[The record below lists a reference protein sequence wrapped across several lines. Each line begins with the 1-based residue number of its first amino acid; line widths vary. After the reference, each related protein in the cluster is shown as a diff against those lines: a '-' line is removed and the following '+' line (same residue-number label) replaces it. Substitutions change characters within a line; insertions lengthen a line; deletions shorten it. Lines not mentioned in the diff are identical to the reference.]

1 MDMLFY
7 RTDRKEGKG
16 MKNNPRAGILFLT
29 IMMLWGI
36 MYPQYALTEDMYEVA
51 EKNSSKDCVSDY
63 KQMLAAKAGEVEI
76 RFALLEQIEE
86 WFGEKWNEDSGR

>member
-1 MDMLFY
+1 MVW
-7 RTDRKEGKG
+7 G
-16 MKNNPRAGILFLT
+16 M
-29 IMMLWGI
+29 
-36 MYPQYALTEDMYEVA
+36 MYPQYGVTEGMYEVA
-51 EKNSSKDCVSDY
+51 EKNSSKDCASDY